1 MRWPRGPT
9 LSFLGGP
16 AEVQLFGPLRAFLAG
31 ELSAA
36 SWRPIC
42 YMVCSVASRL
52 HDASWGSI
60 GPLRAAA
67 VRIGRAALEE
77 RQAFA
82 FRPKK
87 KLGCLKIGEF

>member
-16 AEVQLFGPLRAFLAG
+16 AEVQPFGPLRAFPAG

-36 SWRPIC
+36 SQLAA
-42 YMVCSVASRL
+42 YTVCSVASSL

-60 GPLRAAA
+60 GYHRASARRGGA
-67 VRIGRAALEE
+67 HWSR
-77 RQAFA
+77 
-82 FRPKK
+82 
-87 KLGCLKIGEF
+87 